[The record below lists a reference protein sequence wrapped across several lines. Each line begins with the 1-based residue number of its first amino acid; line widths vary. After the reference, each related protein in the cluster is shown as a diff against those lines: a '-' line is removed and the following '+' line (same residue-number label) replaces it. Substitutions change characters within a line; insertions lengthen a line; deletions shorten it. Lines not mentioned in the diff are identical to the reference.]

1 MRGSFQPMFE
11 SIRTQIVARTAASGV
26 SPAAL
31 SIAAFAISLL
41 ALPLI
46 AKGYYAIGFAVFLL
60 GRLADV
66 FTATEAGGRTHVAL
80 DGIVYASVPFA
91 FALADPTRALAA
103 CFLLFG
109 FVAVCSVSEV
119 RARHIDVLICT
130 MAFAIACFVPSSFG
144 VIAYGLGIACFVVT
158 GVRLTWSPV

>member
-60 GRLADV
+60 GRLVDV

-80 DGIVYASVPFA
+80 DSIVYASVPFA

-109 FVAVCSVSEV
+109 FVAVCAISEAG
-119 RARHIDVLICT
+119 ARPVDAMICT
-130 MAFAIACFVPSSFG
+130 TAFAIACFAPSCFG

-158 GVRLTWSPV
+158 GVRLAWSPA

>member
-1 MRGSFQPMFE
+1 MRDSFQPLFE
-11 SIRTQIVARTAASGV
+11 SFRTQIVARVAAVGI

-31 SIAAFAISLL
+31 SVAAFAISLV

-46 AKGYYAIGFAVFLL
+46 AREYYVAGFAIFVL
-60 GRLADV
+60 GRLVEV
-66 FTATEAGGRTHVAL
+66 FTAAEAGGRMRLVL

-109 FVAVCSVSEV
+109 FVVVCSVSER
-119 RARHIDVLICT
+119 RARPIDALICIV
-130 MAFAIACFVPSSFG
+130 AFAIPCFAPSWFG

-158 GVRLTWSPV
+158 GVRLAWSAA

>member
-1 MRGSFQPMFE
+1 MWGNFQPRFE
-11 SIRTQIVARTAASGV
+11 SIRTQVVARAAAGGV
-26 SPAAL
+26 SAVAL
-31 SIAAFAISLL
+31 NVAAFAVSLL
-41 ALPLI
+41 ALPVI
-46 AKGYYAIGFAVFLL
+46 AKEYYASGFAVFLL

-66 FTATEAGGRTHVAL
+66 STATEGRGRVRLVL

-109 FVAVCSVSEV
+109 FVAVCSVSEKRV
-119 RARHIDVLICT
+119 SLIDALICT
-130 MAFAIACFVPSSFG
+130 VAFAIACFVPSLFG

-158 GVRLTWSPV
+158 GVRLAWSLS

>member
-1 MRGSFQPMFE
+1 MFE
-11 SIRTQIVARTAASGV
+11 SVRTQFVARAAASGV

-31 SIAAFAISLL
+31 SIAGFAISLL

-46 AKGYYAIGFAVFLL
+46 AKGYYTGGFVVFLA
-60 GRLADV
+60 GRLTDLS
-66 FTATEAGGRTHVAL
+66 TPTEGGGRMRVVL
-80 DGIVYASVPFA
+80 DGIVCASVPFA

-109 FVAVCSVSEV
+109 FVAVCSASEKRV
-119 RARHIDVLICT
+119 RPLIDALICT
-130 MAFAIACFVPSSFG
+130 VAFAIACFVPSLFG

-158 GVRLTWSPV
+158 GVRLTRGSA